1 MRLAVRDLDFGY
13 RGFPVGEGVSFD
25 LSPGEVLCLL
35 GPNGCGK
42 TTLFKTVLGLIDR
55 QGGRIELDGEDAA
68 TLSRPALA
76 RRLAYVPQAHAP
88 VFPYT
93 VNDMVL
99 MGRTAH
105 RGMFTAPS
113 RDDRARTAA
122 ALDELGI
129 GRLADRDYTRIS
141 GGQRQLVLIARALA
155 QDAPL
160 IVLDE
165 PTASLDFGNQLLVL
179 EQVRRLA
186 ATGRGIMMATHDPD
200 QAFACGTSVLALK
213 DGGTLAHGPVRATL
227 TAGVLSDLYG
237 VPVEVAQMPGGRPV
251 CLPATMAPSDPDRA
265 GP

>member
-1 MRLAVRDLDFGY
+1 VRLAALDLAFGY
-13 RGFPVGEGVSFD
+13 RGFPVGEGVAFT

-42 TTLFKTVLGLIDR
+42 TTLFKTVLGLIGR
-55 QGGRIELDGEDAA
+55 QGGRVELDGEDAA
-68 TLSRPALA
+68 TLTRPALA

-93 VNDMVL
+93 VADMVL

-105 RGMFTAPS
+105 RGLFTAPS
-113 RDDRARTAA
+113 AEDRAKTAA
-122 ALDELGI
+122 ALEELGI

-186 ATGRGIMMATHDPD
+186 DAGKGIMMATHDPD

-213 DGGTLAHGPVRATL
+213 EGRTLASGPVGATL
-227 TAGVLSDLYG
+227 TAVVLSDLYG
-237 VPVEVAQMPGGRPV
+237 VPVEVAQMPGGQPV
-251 CLPATMAPSDPDRA
+251 CLPASRP
-265 GP
+265 